1 MRLVESWRE
10 HYPPTLQSWLHR
22 VDGRHDTAVEVVGA
36 NRLRV
41 WRLSLALSTV
51 GFERDRIGVHQ
62 MVVVRPHADG
72 RSGMLA

>member
-1 MRLVESWRE
+1 
-10 HYPPTLQSWLHR
+10 
-22 VDGRHDTAVEVVGA
+22 
-36 NRLRV
+36 LRV

-62 MVVVRPHADG
+62 LLAVRPHADG